1 MIDKIDD
8 ITCLEIYTILTELNL
23 FKKLPSKTQNYII
36 NTKNNEYIFLFD
48 KDIPIQFQTTNKK
61 TMVVLSYLY
70 LKYIN
75 KNPKK
80 GNILKNTYRENEEKY
95 QKLLNEKYN
104 LENKFKKINETSTP
118 KLNLPIEIKK
128 EKWYKK
134 IFTKLIK
141 MFKR

>member
-23 FKKLPSKTQNYII
+23 FNKLPSKIQSYII

-48 KDIPIQFQTTNKK
+48 KDIPIQFQTTNNK

-118 KLNLPIEIKK
+118 KPNLPIEIKK

>member
-23 FKKLPSKTQNYII
+23 FNKLPSKTQSYII

-118 KLNLPIEIKK
+118 KPNLPIEIKK